1 MRCCRDYG
9 VLTGCGSQVY
19 HACNGELYS
28 RPFVESFEET
38 PMLVAVLTYMG
49 YGILTIFG
57 YLRDFM
63 REWKIEKCHIA
74 REREEQK
81 VNIVKTLIKSEIP
94 VLKFVYNVIPRWS
107 LRNIL
112 EELKCRHD
120 GGISSSVHLL

>member
-1 MRCCRDYG
+1 MWWYHDYS
-9 VLTGCGSQVY
+9 VLIGIVLQVY
-19 HACNGELYS
+19 HAACNGGLYS
-28 RPFVESFEET
+28 RPVIESFEET

-81 VNIVKTLIKSEIP
+81 VNIVM
-94 VLKFVYNVIPRWS
+94 
-107 LRNIL
+107 
-112 EELKCRHD
+112 CA
-120 GGISSSVHLL
+120 

>member
-1 MRCCRDYG
+1 MG
-9 VLTGCGSQVY
+9 FALQVY
-19 HACNGELYS
+19 HAACNGELYS
-28 RPFVESFEET
+28 RPFMESFEET

-81 VNIVKTLIKSEIP
+81 VNHVCLVEKSKYIHYRS
-94 VLKFVYNVIPRWS
+94 K
-107 LRNIL
+107 
-112 EELKCRHD
+112 
-120 GGISSSVHLL
+120 

>member
-1 MRCCRDYG
+1 M
-9 VLTGCGSQVY
+9 GSALQVY
-19 HACNGELYS
+19 NAACNGELYS
-28 RPFVESFEET
+28 RPFIESFEET

-81 VNIVKTLIKSEIP
+81 VNIVMCAWWKK
-94 VLKFVYNVIPRWS
+94 
-107 LRNIL
+107 
-112 EELKCRHD
+112 
-120 GGISSSVHLL
+120 